1 VKRGAWLAL
10 LLPLACSGGEKSDRR
25 ESPAPRGEPGAHA
38 AASPEPAL
46 LGRGEV
52 EVSFGAAGIVARANQ
67 ASRRDVLEAIARET
81 GLLIVAFVEGGDPE
95 GPVTFQSEGE
105 PIEVVLARALS
116 GVPFSLE
123 PLEAEGRVRLALVI
137 GKRREEREKPREGRA
152 SSPRRVL
159 DPRERAERALHISE
173 MEAEALAKLESSD
186 ARERVEGVEWA
197 DVATVSGYEA
207 VIERLAND
215 PDGAVRAAAAESL
228 SSADVG
234 AVRPLLNALSDPDPR
249 VALAALE
256 ALEMVGDESIVP
268 ELEPAL
274 DHPDAA
280 VRERAKEAEEF
291 LE

>member
-1 VKRGAWLAL
+1 VLLLAL
-10 LLPLACSGGEKSDRR
+10 ACGRADEAG
-25 ESPAPRGEPGAHA
+25 RGERAATRSEPAAPA
-38 AASPEPAL
+38 AAPQASAL
-46 LGRGEV
+46 PSRGEV
-52 EVSFGAAGIVARANQ
+52 EVSFGAEGIVARANQ
-67 ASRRDVLEAIARET
+67 ASRRAVLEALARET

-95 GPVTFQSEGE
+95 GSVTFQSEGE
-105 PIEVVLARALS
+105 PIEVVVARALS

-123 PLEAEGRVRLALVI
+123 PLEAEGRARLALVV
-137 GKRREEREKPREGRA
+137 GKRSQEPAPKREARRQ
-152 SSPRRVL
+152 SPTRVM
-159 DPRERAERALHISE
+159 DPRERAERAQQISE

-197 DVATVSGYEA
+197 DIASVAGYEA

-234 AVRPLLNALSDPDPR
+234 AVRPLLAALSDPDPR

-256 ALEMVGDESIVP
+256 SLEMVGDASVVP
-268 ELEPAL
+268 DLAPAFE
-274 DHPDAA
+274 HPDPA